1 MSDRYDIALA
11 VRSSVEA
18 VERLARTL
26 YRAMAHTYRQTLL
39 ALAHRYGLEQ
49 SRVVL
54 SAEIRQALSAEAHR
68 IATRAMET
76 YDRLVSAF
84 IDRNGELTDEELV
97 PKLKRYMRERAANR
111 SALVVGSAVNPAKLD
126 AIVGFYRENGVEPEF
141 DFRGNEGPPSCL
153 TCTELVR
160 TSPHSAELVLAVG
173 YPHLGCSHSWHVKGV
188 KKAQLRSGG
197 VRAGRIS
204 LGRGEVAG
212 IIGIEPLLMRTRS
225 QEDAVAEIRRLK
237 QLA

>member
-39 ALAHRYGLEQ
+39 ALARRYGAAQ
-49 SRVVL
+49 RRVVL
-54 SAEIRQALSAEAHR
+54 SAEIRQALSAEARR
-68 IATRAMET
+68 IAERAMET

-84 IDRNGELTDEELV
+84 IDRNRDLTDEELM
-97 PKLKRYMRERAANR
+97 PKLNRYMRERGANR
-111 SALVVGSAVNPAKLD
+111 SALIVGSAVNPAKLD
-126 AIVGFYRENGVEPEF
+126 AIAAFYRENGIEPEF

-160 TSPHSAELVLAVG
+160 TGPHSLDLVLAIG
-173 YPHLGCSHSWHVKGV
+173 YPHPGCSHSWHVKGV
-188 KKAQLRSGG
+188 RRTELVGG
-197 VRAGRIS
+197 VRPGRVS
-204 LGRGEVAG
+204 AGRGEVAG
-212 IIGIEPLLMRTRS
+212 IVGTTPLLMRVRD
-225 QEDAVAEIRRLK
+225 QDEAVAEVRRLK
-237 QLA
+237 ALV